1 MDRLLL
7 KNSVAFNEA
16 VNQLIADNAKILEG
30 SRPADET
37 TTEETTAE

>member
-7 KNSVAFNEA
+7 KNQLHL
-16 VNQLIADNAKILEG
+16 NQLIADNAKILEG